1 MSLVVWH
8 VDGCAMCKQ
17 LACDHV
23 LTVEAGNMEARVTVA
38 THCIHL
44 DSVVKQQP
52 DNIDLTTRGC
62 RVKGREHLNVAHD
75 IPVVLKLLS
84 TS

>member
-1 MSLVVWH
+1 
-8 VDGCAMCKQ
+8 
-17 LACDHV
+17 
-23 LTVEAGNMEARVTVA
+23 MEARVTVA

-62 RVKGREHLNVAHD
+62 RVKGREHLNAAHD
-75 IPVVLKLLS
+75 IPAVLKLLS